1 MASNL
6 PAPYLIADH
15 VGLEVVNTIGAP
27 YGAELDWL
35 VNGQELLSW
44 MAAVGLLTAK
54 EAARLA
60 AALTADDLEK
70 AADTLRALRTEMQE
84 NIPEASPEFMA
95 RLNDLLTTG
104 RGHYEI
110 ETGAEG
116 QRNMRFQ
123 PLLETA
129 DDLVVRVAVEIA
141 ELYCLNTPERMRECG
156 SPTCTYWFHDNTRNN
171 RRRWCSMAVCGN
183 RAKVK
188 AHRARQ

>member
-6 PAPYLIADH
+6 PAPYLVADH
-15 VGLEVVNTIGAP
+15 VGLELVNTLGAP
-27 YGAELDWL
+27 YGEELDWL
-35 VNGQELLSW
+35 INGQELLSW
-44 MAAVGLLTAK
+44 MVAVELLTVGDA
-54 EAARLA
+54 ERLA
-60 AALTADDLEK
+60 GDLTESDLET
-70 AADTLRALRTEMQE
+70 AAGELRSLRAEMQE
-84 NIPEASPEFMA
+84 NVPEASPEFMQ
-95 RLNDLLTTG
+95 RLNDLLASG
-104 RGHYEI
+104 RGRYEI
-110 ETGAEG
+110 ETSAEG

-129 DDLVVRVAVEIA
+129 NDLVVRVAVEIA
-141 ELYCLNTPERMRECG
+141 ELFCLNTPERMRECG